1 MTDEPENPEVELSEE
16 PQQPLKFDSFAK
28 EALRVALEQVGDV
41 EPQKEIA
48 THPQFADFWF
58 EPNPQRPLRVH
69 PLLRLLVRMGDRPAL
84 FEPFSEAP
92 TTEKVLD
99 VLGKSLSLNR
109 QLRNRAKRQKAM
121 GYQRARVWVIA
132 AGRPNK
138 ALAELEARP
147 DIDEWPEGFYRT
159 AEALWLHVVVVREL
173 PRTPETLLLRLMGR
187 GRVLKGAMEEL
198 RRYVSDEV
206 AELIIDALKRWQ
218 VVRSEQQEV
227 DVSYQEVVE
236 YSRKLLAEH
245 EERIRQEASQEAR
258 LKLLQELLDEQS
270 IEQAEGAE
278 LTSREAVE
286 RSRKLLAE
294 HEERIRQEASQEARL
309 GVLKSL
315 CERRLGRPLLDD
327 EVVGLRA
334 RLAETGDVGAMD
346 AALERSAEQLAAWL
360 VQGE

>member
-1 MTDEPENPEVELSEE
+1 MGSLVG
-16 PQQPLKFDSFAK
+16 PLFPMWTGAMD
-28 EALRVALEQVGDV
+28 
-41 EPQKEIA
+41 
-48 THPQFADFWF
+48 
-58 EPNPQRPLRVH
+58 
-69 PLLRLLVRMGDRPAL
+69 
-84 FEPFSEAP
+84 
-92 TTEKVLD
+92 VLD
-99 VLGKSLSLNR
+99 PLFYNR
-109 QLRNRAKRQKAM
+109 FQPHP
-121 GYQRARVWVIA
+121 
-132 AGRPNK
+132 RPNK

-258 LKLLQELLDEQS
+258 L
-270 IEQAEGAE
+270 
-278 LTSREAVE
+278 
-286 RSRKLLAE
+286 
-294 HEERIRQEASQEARL
+294 